1 MNTEVSEQL
10 SIESDQIVIK
20 AELERVLSLKRFSG
34 APQMSAFLRYIVTET
49 LDGHADRIKAFSV
62 GVDALGKP
70 DTFDAQSD
78 PSVRVLALRLRKT
91 LSEVYENSN
100 DTSTIIEMR
109 VGTYIPYF
117 FSNANKAS
125 CSKAVPS
132 KVMMPTIVPS
142 MGNACQAK
150 TLLGTSAVAEPAS
163 IPYEKL
169 RHSSI
174 SAIDRS
180 TQILK

>member
-10 SIESDQIVIK
+10 SVESDQIVIK

-117 FSNANKAS
+117 FSNSTRADSNT
-125 CSKAVPS
+125 AVPS
-132 KVMMPTIVPS
+132 TVTLPNIVAS

-150 TLLGTSAVAEPAS
+150 TLLGTAAVAEPAS
-163 IPYEKL
+163 ILYENL
-169 RHSSI
+169 RHSSV
-174 SAIDRS
+174 STTDRS
-180 TQILK
+180 TQIPK